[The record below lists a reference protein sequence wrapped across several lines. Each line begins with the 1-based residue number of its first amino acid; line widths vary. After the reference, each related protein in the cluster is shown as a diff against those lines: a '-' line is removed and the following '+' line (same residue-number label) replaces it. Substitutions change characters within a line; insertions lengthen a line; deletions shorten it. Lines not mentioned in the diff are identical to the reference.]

1 MRLRATAD
9 LDTREQGPIPER
21 AKNGPLRNVEISER
35 YRSGEGRTPRSPMQ
49 ADVVIIIAIF
59 ALATAGRLWGVVAGY
74 RRSVRRLRE
83 QRRQYAEAE
92 LFERLERCMQSDRV
106 D

>member
-1 MRLRATAD
+1 
-9 LDTREQGPIPER
+9 
-21 AKNGPLRNVEISER
+21 
-35 YRSGEGRTPRSPMQ
+35 MQ
-49 ADVVIIIAIF
+49 ADLVIIIAIF
-59 ALATAGRLWGVVAGY
+59 ALATAGRLWGVVSGY
-74 RRSVRRLRE
+74 RRSVGRLRE